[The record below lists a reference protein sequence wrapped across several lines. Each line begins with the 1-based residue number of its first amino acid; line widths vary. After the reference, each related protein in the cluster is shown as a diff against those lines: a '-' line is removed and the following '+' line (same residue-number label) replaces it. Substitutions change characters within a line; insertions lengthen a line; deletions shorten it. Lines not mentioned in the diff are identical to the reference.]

1 MKFLLDVCASS
12 RALRTLLTDLGHDV
26 LSALDR
32 DPRAS
37 DEALLGLA
45 MQEARVLITE
55 DKDFGE
61 LVERFVNTLQ
71 VISAS
76 APLQW
81 VQLGGLASAAWPN

>member
-1 MKFLLDVCASS
+1 MG
-12 RALRTLLTDLGHDV
+12 LGTQYRR
-26 LSALDR
+26 S
-32 DPRAS
+32 
-37 DEALLGLA
+37 
-45 MQEARVLITE
+45 
-55 DKDFGE
+55 